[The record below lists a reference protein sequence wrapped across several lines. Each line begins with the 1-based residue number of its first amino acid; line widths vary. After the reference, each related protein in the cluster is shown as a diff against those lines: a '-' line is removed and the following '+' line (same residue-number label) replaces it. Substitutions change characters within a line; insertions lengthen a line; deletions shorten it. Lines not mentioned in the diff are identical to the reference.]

1 MPIIDPRPGLMAST
15 PDLAGLKRLDTP
27 AQTDPLIAAI
37 EAKTEEAAA
46 VARSICDG
54 FAIAG
59 DMAKAARFT
68 VAAKALAKIIVENAD
83 GDPEDALTHVKLAAQ
98 TVAES
103 TAVYLFTDSIVD
115 QADGEIGA

>member
-1 MPIIDPRPGLMAST
+1 MPIIDPRPGLMTSV
-15 PDLAGLKRLDTP
+15 PDLAGLKRPDTP
-27 AQTDPLIAAI
+27 AQADPLIAAI

-59 DMAKAARFT
+59 DMAKAARFA
-68 VAAKALAKIIVENAD
+68 VAAKALAKIIVENSG
-83 GDPEDALTHVKLAAQ
+83 GDPDDVLTHVKLAAV

-103 TAVYLFTDSIVD
+103 ASVYLFTDSIED

>member
-1 MPIIDPRPGLMAST
+1 MPIINPRPGLLAST
-15 PDLAGLKRLDTP
+15 PDLAGLKRPDTP
-27 AQTDPLIAAI
+27 AQADPLIAAI

-68 VAAKALAKIIVENAD
+68 VAAKALAMIIVENAD
-83 GDPEDALTHVKLAAQ
+83 GDPEDVLIHVKLAAQ

-103 TAVYLFTDSIVD
+103 ASVYLFAGSIED
-115 QADGEIGA
+115 GDLGEIGA